1 MIARWW
7 RGWAATREN
16 GDAYQELL
24 RTTILPWVATHPGHR
39 GSYLVRRDIEDG
51 VEFATLTLWES
62 LDSVKAFAGE
72 DYEVAVVPDP
82 ARAVLSRWDER
93 SAHYEVVES
102 PDGG

>member
-1 MIARWW
+1 VIARWW

-62 LDSVKAFAGE
+62 LDAVRTFAGD
-72 DYEVAVVPDP
+72 DYEAAVVPP
-82 ARAVLSRWDER
+82 EARRLLERFDER
-93 SAHYEVVES
+93 SVHYEVLVQPE
-102 PDGG
+102 